1 MDQAF
6 RKIDIDIYDEDV
18 LHESELYEADP
29 RDPAEVLEDAKQRQA
44 AVRSF
49 LAKCA
54 ISIVSSCMQ
63 GGD

>member
-44 AVRSF
+44 AVRSS

-54 ISIVSSCMQ
+54 FSVGFLCCR
-63 GGD
+63 

>member
-44 AVRSF
+44 AVRSS
-49 LAKCA
+49 LAKYA
-54 ISIVSSCMQ
+54 Q
-63 GGD
+63 GNLIYDFNT

>member
-49 LAKCA
+49 LAKC
-54 ISIVSSCMQ
+54 V
-63 GGD
+63 